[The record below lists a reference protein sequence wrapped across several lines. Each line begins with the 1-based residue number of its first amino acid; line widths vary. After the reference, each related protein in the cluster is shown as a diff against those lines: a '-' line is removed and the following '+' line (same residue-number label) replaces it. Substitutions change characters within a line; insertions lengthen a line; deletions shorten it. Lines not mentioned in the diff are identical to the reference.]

1 LEVLD
6 ALILGIIQGVT
17 EFLPVSSS
25 GHLELAKA
33 VLGSDGLPKEQL
45 TFTVILHFA
54 TALSTMVVFRKD
66 IFDILKGLGNKT
78 DATARHFS
86 AKIIL
91 SMIPAAVIGLNF
103 EDLLESLFSGQIIL
117 VGSMLLLTALLLFGA
132 DRAKNTTQNVGYSQ
146 SIIIGVA
153 QGIAMVPGISRSGA
167 TIATAVLLKVDK
179 SKAARFSFLMVI
191 PLILGKVTKD
201 FLSGDMIMES
211 QDAIPLA
218 VGFMAA
224 FVSGLLAC
232 TWMLALVKN
241 SKLYY
246 FAAYCALVGM
256 IAIAITLI

>member
-1 LEVLD
+1 
-6 ALILGIIQGVT
+6 
-17 EFLPVSSS
+17 
-25 GHLELAKA
+25 
-33 VLGSDGLPKEQL
+33 
-45 TFTVILHFA
+45 
-54 TALSTMVVFRKD
+54 
-66 IFDILKGLGNKT
+66 
-78 DATARHFS
+78 
-86 AKIIL
+86 
-91 SMIPAAVIGLNF
+91 
-103 EDLLESLFSGQIIL
+103 
-117 VGSMLLLTALLLFGA
+117 MLLFTALLLFGA